1 MTTALLAPTEH
12 SLLSTPPL
20 CPVSIP
26 AAVRAGTS
34 DSTVSPLCQERT
46 YPEILRSQ
54 QCRLVIVLARPQRL
68 HRGWQR
74 PAARIP
80 NNTSDRERLRS
91 GFPADAR
98 ALLRSQSGAYASG
111 CARNA
116 HRPAPTLV
124 PPPSLGSCSVW
135 RRRQDGIRRGRP
147 RGAWLLHTIAPGIP
161 ADDWR
166 RFHLSCMAPPGA
178 AKRCDAR

>member
-34 DSTVSPLCQERT
+34 DSTVLPLCQERT

-68 HRGWQR
+68 HRGWQK
-74 PAARIP
+74 PAARI
-80 NNTSDRERLRS
+80 SERLRS

-98 ALLRSQSGAYASG
+98 ALLRSQSGAYAGEWLRPKCSSPG
-111 CARNA
+111 ADACASPFPWQLLGVAAAARRDKARTAAWCLAVAHHCARDSS
-116 HRPAPTLV
+116 RRLAPVPLV
-124 PPPSLGSCSVW
+124 LYGAT
-135 RRRQDGIRRGRP
+135 RRGE
-147 RGAWLLHTIAPGIP
+147 AL
-161 ADDWR
+161 
-166 RFHLSCMAPPGA
+166 
-178 AKRCDAR
+178 